1 MFGKKSKPFE
11 AQADYRAAADN
22 YHGEWLSNEI
32 TGTEPTMQDEIQTA
46 LPRRWEVEES

>member
-11 AQADYRAAADN
+11 AEAAYRDAADK
-22 YHGEWLSNEI
+22 YHGEWVSHEI
-32 TGTEPTMQDEIQTA
+32 TGDEPTTQDEIQSA